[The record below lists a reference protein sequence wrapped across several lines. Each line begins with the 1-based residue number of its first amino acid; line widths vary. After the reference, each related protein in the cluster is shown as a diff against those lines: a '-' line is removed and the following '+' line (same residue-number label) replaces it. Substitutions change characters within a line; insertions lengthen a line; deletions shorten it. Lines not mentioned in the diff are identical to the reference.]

1 MKTKQGV
8 HIHNLVFE
16 TILGILEFERLKP
29 QKISVDLDLFYT
41 QLPSKAY
48 LDYMEIQELIQ
59 KMMQEKQYL
68 LIEDALKDLSHA
80 LKTRYSGISELY
92 LKISKLEISPNSQVG
107 ASVKICYENNLKF
120 RTSFYH

>member
-8 HIHNLVFE
+8 HIHNFVFE

-41 QLPSKAY
+41 ELPNKTY

-68 LIEDALKDLSHA
+68 LIEDALKDLSHV
-80 LKTRYSGISELY
+80 LKTRYSEISELY

-107 ASVKICYENNLKF
+107 ASVKICYETNL
-120 RTSFYH
+120 

>member
-29 QKISVDLDLFYT
+29 QKISVNVDLFYT
-41 QLPSKAY
+41 ELPNKAY
-48 LDYMEIQELIQ
+48 LDYMEIQEIIQ
-59 KMMQEKQYL
+59 NTMREKQYL
-68 LIEDALKDLSHA
+68 LIEDALKDLSQI
-80 LKTRYSGISELY
+80 LKTRYKEITELY

-107 ASVKICYENNLKF
+107 ASVKICYETNL
-120 RTSFYH
+120 

>member
-29 QKISVDLDLFYT
+29 QKISVNVDLFYT
-41 QLPSKAY
+41 QLPNKAY
-48 LDYMEIQELIQ
+48 LDYMEIQEIIQ
-59 KMMQEKQYL
+59 NTIREEQYF
-68 LIEDALKDLSHA
+68 LIEDALKDLSQI
-80 LKTRYSGISELY
+80 LKTHYKEISELF

-107 ASVKICYENNLKF
+107 ASVKIYYENDL
-120 RTSFYH
+120 

>member
-29 QKISVDLDLFYT
+29 QKISVNLDLFYT
-41 QLPSKAY
+41 ELSNKAY
-48 LDYMEIQELIQ
+48 LDYMEIQEIIQ
-59 KMMQEKQYL
+59 NTMREKQYF
-68 LIEDALKDLSHA
+68 LIEDALKDLSQI
-80 LKTRYSGISELY
+80 LKTRYKEISELF

-107 ASVKICYENNLKF
+107 ASVKIRYENDL
-120 RTSFYH
+120 

>member
-1 MKTKQGV
+1 MKTQQGV
-8 HIHNLVFE
+8 HIHNFVFE

-41 QLPSKAY
+41 QLPNKAY
-48 LDYMEIQELIQ
+48 LDYIKIQELIQ

-68 LIEDALKDLSHA
+68 LIEDALKDLSHV
-80 LKTRYSGISELY
+80 LKTRYNEISELY

-107 ASVKICYENNLKF
+107 ASMKICYENDL
-120 RTSFYH
+120 

>member
-8 HIHNLVFE
+8 HVHNLVFE

-41 QLPSKAY
+41 QLPNKAY
-48 LDYMEIQELIQ
+48 LDYMEIQEIIQ
-59 KMMQEKQYL
+59 NTMQEKQYL
-68 LIEDALKDLSHA
+68 LIEDALKDLSHV
-80 LKTRYSGISELY
+80 LKMRYSGITELF

-107 ASVKICYENNLKF
+107 ASVKIYYENDL
-120 RTSFYH
+120 

>member
-1 MKTKQGV
+1 MKTQQGV
-8 HIHNLVFE
+8 HIHNFVFE

-41 QLPSKAY
+41 QLPSRAY
-48 LDYMEIQELIQ
+48 LDYMEIQEIIQ

-68 LIEDALKDLSHA
+68 LIEDALKDLSHV
-80 LKTRYSGISELY
+80 LKTRYKEITELY

-107 ASVKICYENNLKF
+107 ASVKIRYESNL
-120 RTSFYH
+120 

>member
-8 HIHNLVFE
+8 HVHNLVFE

-59 KMMQEKQYL
+59 KMVQEKQYL

-80 LKTRYSGISELY
+80 LKTRYSTISELY

-107 ASVKICYENNLKF
+107 ASVKIRYESNL
-120 RTSFYH
+120 

>member
-29 QKISVDLDLFYT
+29 QKISVNLDLFYT
-41 QLPSKAY
+41 ELPNKAY
-48 LDYMEIQELIQ
+48 LDYMEIQEIIQ
-59 KMMQEKQYL
+59 NTMREKQYF
-68 LIEDALKDLSHA
+68 LIEDALKDLSQI
-80 LKTRYSGISELY
+80 LKTRYSEISELF

-107 ASVKICYENNLKF
+107 ASVKIYYENDL
-120 RTSFYH
+120 

>member
-1 MKTKQGV
+1 MKTKQAV
-8 HIHNLVFE
+8 HIHNFVFE

-41 QLPSKAY
+41 ELPNKAY

-68 LIEDALKDLSHA
+68 LIEDALKDLSHV

-107 ASVKICYENNLKF
+107 ASVKICYETNL
-120 RTSFYH
+120 

>member
-1 MKTKQGV
+1 MKTKQAV

-41 QLPSKAY
+41 QLPNKAY

-59 KMMQEKQYL
+59 KMMQENQYF

-80 LKTRYSGISELY
+80 LKTRYSEISELY

-107 ASVKICYENNLKF
+107 ASVKICYENDL
-120 RTSFYH
+120 

>member
-1 MKTKQGV
+1 MKTKQGIHV
-8 HIHNLVFE
+8 HNLVFE
-16 TILGILEFERLKP
+16 VILGILEFERLKP

-68 LIEDALKDLSHA
+68 LIEDALKDLSHV
-80 LKTRYSGISELY
+80 LKMHYKEITELY

-107 ASVKICYENNLKF
+107 ASVKIRYESNL
-120 RTSFYH
+120 

>member
-41 QLPSKAY
+41 ELSNKAY
-48 LDYMEIQELIQ
+48 LDYMEIQEIIQ
-59 KMMQEKQYL
+59 NTMREKQYL
-68 LIEDALKDLSHA
+68 LIEDALKDLSQI
-80 LKTRYSGISELY
+80 LKTRYKEISELF

-107 ASVKICYENNLKF
+107 ASVKIYYENDL
-120 RTSFYH
+120 

>member
-8 HIHNLVFE
+8 HVHNFVFE

-41 QLPSKAY
+41 ELPNKAY
-48 LDYMEIQELIQ
+48 LDYMEIQEIIQ
-59 KMMQEKQYL
+59 NTMREKQYL
-68 LIEDALKDLSHA
+68 LIEDALKDLSQI
-80 LKTRYSGISELY
+80 LKMRYKEISELF

-107 ASVKICYENNLKF
+107 ASVKIYYENDL
-120 RTSFYH
+120 

>member
-29 QKISVDLDLFYT
+29 QKISVNLDLFYT
-41 QLPSKAY
+41 ELPNKAY
-48 LDYMEIQELIQ
+48 LDYMEIQEIIQ
-59 KMMQEKQYL
+59 NTMREKQYL
-68 LIEDALKDLSHA
+68 LIEDALKDLSQI
-80 LKTRYSGISELY
+80 LKTRYKEITELY

-107 ASVKICYENNLKF
+107 ASVKIYYENDL
-120 RTSFYH
+120 

>member
-8 HIHNLVFE
+8 HIHHFVFE

-41 QLPSKAY
+41 QLPSRAY
-48 LDYMEIQELIQ
+48 LDYIKIQELIQ

-68 LIEDALKDLSHA
+68 LIEDALKDLSHV
-80 LKTRYSGISELY
+80 LKTRYNEISELY

-107 ASVKICYENNLKF
+107 ASVKIRYENDL
-120 RTSFYH
+120 

>member
-29 QKISVDLDLFYT
+29 QKISVNLDLFYT
-41 QLPSKAY
+41 QLPNKAY
-48 LDYMEIQELIQ
+48 LDYIKIQELIQ
-59 KMMQEKQYL
+59 KMMQENQYL

-80 LKTRYSGISELY
+80 LKTRYSEIFELH

-107 ASVKICYENNLKF
+107 ASVKICYENDL
-120 RTSFYH
+120 

>member
-1 MKTKQGV
+1 MKTQQGV

-41 QLPSKAY
+41 ELPSKAY

-80 LKTRYSGISELY
+80 LKTRYKEITELY

-107 ASVKICYENNLKF
+107 ASVKIYYETDL
-120 RTSFYH
+120 

>member
-29 QKISVDLDLFYT
+29 QKISVNVDLFYT
-41 QLPSKAY
+41 ELPNKAY
-48 LDYMEIQELIQ
+48 LDYMEIQEIIQ
-59 KMMQEKQYL
+59 NTMREKQYL
-68 LIEDALKDLSHA
+68 LIEDALKDLSQI
-80 LKTRYSGISELY
+80 LKTRYKEISELF

-107 ASVKICYENNLKF
+107 ASVKIYYENDL
-120 RTSFYH
+120 

>member
-1 MKTKQGV
+1 MKTQQGV

-16 TILGILEFERLKP
+16 AILGILEFERLKP
-29 QKISVDLDLFYT
+29 QKISVNLDLFYT
-41 QLPSKAY
+41 QLPNKAY

-80 LKTRYSGISELY
+80 LKMRYSAISELY

-107 ASVKICYENNLKF
+107 ASMKICYENDL
-120 RTSFYH
+120 

>member
-8 HIHNLVFE
+8 HVHNLVFE
-16 TILGILEFERLKP
+16 AILGILEFERLKP
-29 QKISVDLDLFYT
+29 QKISVNLDLFYT

-68 LIEDALKDLSHA
+68 LIEDALKDLSHV
-80 LKTRYSGISELY
+80 LKTHYSGISELY

-107 ASVKICYENNLKF
+107 ASVKIRYESNL
-120 RTSFYH
+120 

>member
-29 QKISVDLDLFYT
+29 QKISVNLDLFYT

-80 LKTRYSGISELY
+80 LKTRYNEISDLY

-107 ASVKICYENNLKF
+107 ASVKICYESNL
-120 RTSFYH
+120 

>member
-8 HIHNLVFE
+8 HVHNFVFE

-29 QKISVDLDLFYT
+29 QKISVNVDLFYT
-41 QLPSKAY
+41 ELPNKAY
-48 LDYMEIQELIQ
+48 LDYMEIQEIIQ
-59 KMMQEKQYL
+59 NTMREKQYL

-80 LKTRYSGISELY
+80 LKTRYKEITELY

-107 ASVKICYENNLKF
+107 ASVKICYENDL
-120 RTSFYH
+120 

>member
-29 QKISVDLDLFYT
+29 QKISVNVDLFYT
-41 QLPSKAY
+41 QLPNKAY

-59 KMMQEKQYL
+59 KMMREKQYL
-68 LIEDALKDLSHA
+68 LIEDALKDLSHV

-107 ASVKICYENNLKF
+107 ASVKICYETNL
-120 RTSFYH
+120 